1 MRHLIGRAPLGDRV
15 VVVVGDGRDLAVVA
29 LLRLDVLVVFFGV
42 DLALVAFVAGERQPS
57 LERAKQSD

>member
-1 MRHLIGRAPLGDRV
+1 
-15 VVVVGDGRDLAVVA
+15 
-29 LLRLDVLVVFFGV
+29 V